1 MTFSAEIERRFTVTG
16 DPAPTVVYRH
26 LRESFG
32 ALVSSLDQAQLAT
45 IVPQCPAWTV
55 ADVLAHVVGVNAD
68 FVAGRLEG
76 IGSDEWTAAQVH
88 DRVGRSIAEVRAEWL
103 DLAERVDRVTAD
115 DPFTGVRLTA
125 DLVTHQLDVLA
136 CLGRPQDRATAAVRT
151 GLLRYGPF
159 FCERVADAGLP
170 TVRIVAGI
178 QVWQSADGD
187 PAAVL
192 TGSAFELLRT
202 FSGRRSTAQ
211 VCAMDWAGDPDPY
224 LAVVTPYGLPEV
236 DVDE

>member
-1 MTFSAEIERRFTVTG
+1 MTFSAEIERRFTVAG

-32 ALVSSLDQAQLAT
+32 ALVASLDQAQLAK
-45 IVPQCPAWTV
+45 IVPQCPEWTV
-55 ADVLAHVVGVNAD
+55 ADVLAHVIGINAD
-68 FVAGRLEG
+68 FVGGRLEG
-76 IGSDEWTAAQVH
+76 IGSDEWTERQV
-88 DRVGRSIAEVRAEWL
+88 RERAGRSIAEMGAEWL
-103 DLAERVDRVTAD
+103 DLADRVDQVTAA

-136 CLGRPQDRATAAVRT
+136 ALGRRQDRDTAAVRA

-159 FCERVADAGLP
+159 FCERAVNAGLP

-178 QVWQSADGD
+178 QSWQSAEGE
-187 PAAVL
+187 PKAVL
-192 TGSAFELLRT
+192 TGSAFELLRA
-202 FSGRRSTAQ
+202 FSGRRSAAQ
-211 VCAMDWAGDPDPY
+211 VRAMDWAGDPEPY